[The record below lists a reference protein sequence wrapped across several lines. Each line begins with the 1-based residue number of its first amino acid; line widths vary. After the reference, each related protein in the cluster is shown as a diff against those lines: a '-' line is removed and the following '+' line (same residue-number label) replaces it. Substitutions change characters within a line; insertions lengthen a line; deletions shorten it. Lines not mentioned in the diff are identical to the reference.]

1 MSWVFR
7 DEYLPA
13 RAHQIGACDDSND
26 FAPPHNR
33 QPLDV
38 MTLHQLDRH
47 VQGRSSCGRDDL
59 VSHYFCHLEPMS
71 AGVGGCR
78 FTGPDAS
85 FQHKLQCLADTRL
98 W

>member
-38 MTLHQLDRH
+38 MTLHQLDRL
-47 VQGRSSCGRDDL
+47 VQGEVPVVVMTLL
-59 VSHYFCHLEPMS
+59 VITS
-71 AGVGGCR
+71 A
-78 FTGPDAS
+78 TLSP
-85 FQHKLQCLADTRL
+85 
-98 W
+98 